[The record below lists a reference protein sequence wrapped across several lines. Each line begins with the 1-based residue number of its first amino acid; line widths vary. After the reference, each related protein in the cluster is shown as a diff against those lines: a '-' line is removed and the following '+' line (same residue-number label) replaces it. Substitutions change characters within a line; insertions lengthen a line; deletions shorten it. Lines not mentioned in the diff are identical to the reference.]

1 MNKWQS
7 PISLNKIVG
16 INLAGG
22 IMLKETTDNKD
33 FENTID
39 AVNRLTEDDAKSL
52 LRLIYGFVN
61 TAIMSNG
68 GDQVK
73 LEVVHKVSNI
83 YKRIP
88 DLNELRNK

>member
-7 PISLNKIVG
+7 PISLNKKVG

-61 TAIMSNG
+61 TAITSNG
-68 GDQVK
+68 GDKVK